1 MPRVQLPVE
10 VFRHSRGFRAAR
22 TTGGCLDRK
31 GHRMHC
37 QTGGPGSACGPLH
50 VYNL

>member
-37 QTGGPGSACGPLH
+37 QTGYHGSACGPLH